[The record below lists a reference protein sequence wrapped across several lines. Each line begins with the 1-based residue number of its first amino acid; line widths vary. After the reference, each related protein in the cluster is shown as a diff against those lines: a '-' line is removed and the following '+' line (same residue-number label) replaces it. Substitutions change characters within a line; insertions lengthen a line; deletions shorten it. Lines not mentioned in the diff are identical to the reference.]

1 MVFWMIIIGPSM
13 VLFRFVPP
21 INGRGILRK
30 EYLGRGF
37 GFPFRFNAS
46 TGSVALSEYESN
58 IRDSITLILGTR
70 PGERQMLPE
79 FGCHIQGELF
89 SANTQDSAQRIGALV
104 KRSLLRWEPRIDV
117 AGVDATVQK
126 SGEIRVT
133 VRYSIRS
140 TLTEQEISLF
150 LAAGG

>member
-1 MVFWMIIIGPSM
+1 MVFRTIISCLSV
-13 VLFRFVPP
+13 VLFQFATRR
-21 INGRGILRK
+21 NWREILRK

-37 GFPFRFNAS
+37 GFPFRFNPS

-79 FGCHIQGELF
+79 FGCYIQGEVF
-89 SANTQDSAQRIGALV
+89 SANTQNSAQRIAALV
-104 KRSLLRWEPRIDV
+104 KRALLRWEPRIDV
-117 AGVDATVQK
+117 SGVDATVQK
-126 SGEIRVT
+126 AGEIRVT